1 MPMLFGKVAGDGAG
15 GKKSKN
21 AEDKHG
27 NEDNGKRRRVVTYLP
42 PPMTKALPPT
52 KVLSVSE
59 SGGNG
64 EDMRWGVENKGE
76 TEIEK
81 VKVEDVGDEVEPA
94 QVDVDHEQEQE
105 TAQVSHKYDPQQWI
119 SHPSVF
125 NSYPINVMDE
135 QEVEKLVQSSSPA
148 PRRSSPTLIDSSSP
162 SDSDIRLSVKL
173 DDIISR
179 YPSTRLFMSEVQSL
193 FQTLP

>member
-1 MPMLFGKVAGDGAG
+1 MGKWE
-15 GKKSKN
+15 KEQKT
-21 AEDKHG
+21 EDKLG
-27 NEDNGKRRRVVTYLP
+27 NEDNGERRRVVTYLP
-42 PPMTKALPPT
+42 LPMAKALPPT
-52 KVLSVSE
+52 KVPSASK

-64 EDMRWGVENKGE
+64 EDMRWGDENKEE
-76 TEIEK
+76 TEMEK

-94 QVDVDHEQEQE
+94 QVDVDLKQEQE

-148 PRRSSPTLIDSSSP
+148 PGRSSPTLIDSSSS

-173 DDIISR
+173 DDIINR
-179 YPSTRLFMSEVQSL
+179 YPSTRLFMSKVQSL
-193 FQTLP
+193 FPTLPS